1 LGFLLKFAVAWVLTS
16 GGFWQALGTFGKW
29 FIIIVII
36 GWPIGWVMLQ
46 LGLDP
51 RSSRSATGV
60 IGFVALVGFLWW
72 VYKPE

>member
-1 LGFLLKFAVAWVLTS
+1 LGFLLKFAVAWVVTS
-16 GGFWQALGTFGKW
+16 AGFWQALGTFGKW

-46 LGLDP
+46 LGLDHLP
-51 RSSRSATGV
+51 PGTHGV
-60 IGFVALVGFLWW
+60 IGVVAIIGFLWW